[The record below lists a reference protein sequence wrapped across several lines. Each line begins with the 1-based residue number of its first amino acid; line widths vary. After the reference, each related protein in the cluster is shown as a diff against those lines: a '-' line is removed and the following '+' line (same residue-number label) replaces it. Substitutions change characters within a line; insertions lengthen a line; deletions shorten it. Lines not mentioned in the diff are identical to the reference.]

1 MIYFRKR
8 KLMNRIYTE
17 FNKALSEKNYVKTEI
32 LGKRYLKLSK

>member
-8 KLMNRIYTE
+8 KLMKRIYTE